1 MISGMSV
8 TVLFFTIFVYGQLPS
23 TALTTPGKC
32 ERITIPLCQDLP
44 YNMTRMPN
52 LMRHTNQ
59 ADAAIEVH
67 EYVSLVKFGCSQ
79 HLKFFL
85 CSLYAPM
92 CADQVD
98 VPIPSCRSVCEDV
111 KARCL
116 PILQRL
122 AFGWPSKLSCSRLP
136 VPGKNGLCMELPD
149 ITEGRR
155 SRNKESGKGIK
166 AENGKAAS
174 KSINLDLLSSRLY
187 PKTRDDG
194 ISDVEWGKEGNS
206 YGAKT
211 VNTERNLPEKF
222 CPRNFGSVLSKTT
235 SVKACVPRCDRD
247 ILFSRHDKDVVNIWM
262 IVWSAFCFIATLL
275 TVATFWV
282 DTGRFRYPERPII
295 FLSMCCCNTSIAYL
309 VRSFVGAEL
318 ISCEKIEGD
327 SYLVK
332 EGLESTGCI
341 IVFLLLYYFGMA
353 AALWWLVLTCA
364 WFLAAGR
371 KWGHEAIESR
381 ASYFHV
387 LAWGVPAVLTIIV
400 LTLRQ
405 VEGEELTGLCN
416 VGSRSRDSLLRFVI
430 FPLCFFFFFGSVFI
444 ILGFSSLVRIQ
455 KVMKRGE
462 RDTKKLQRHMVR
474 IGTFSILYTV
484 PAISVIACQVYEY
497 VNRPGWYAVAMGT
510 ALQCSHPTVGNCS
523 LDRSIPTEEI
533 FMLKHAMILLQGIA
547 TGVWVWNNKTWNSWA
562 TFCNNQIRRKP
573 RRTLKSPTIVYRPPH
588 AVLVKSTP
596 NVKLTDTVVCL

>member
-1 MISGMSV
+1 MISAMLL
-8 TVLFFTIFVYGQLPS
+8 TVLIFFIIVYGQVPL
-23 TALTTPGKC
+23 TALKNPEKC

-52 LMRHTNQ
+52 LMGHTNQ

-92 CADQVD
+92 CAHQVD
-98 VPIPSCRSVCEDV
+98 VPIPSCRSVCEEV
-111 KARCL
+111 KARCF
-116 PILQRL
+116 PILERL
-122 AFGWPSKLSCSRLP
+122 AFGWPTKLSCSRLP

-149 ITEGRR
+149 ITEERR
-155 SRNKESGKGIK
+155 SRNKESEKGIK
-166 AENGKAAS
+166 AEKGKTNY
-174 KSINLDLLSSRLY
+174 KSINPNLLPSRLY
-187 PKTRDDG
+187 PKTREDG
-194 ISDVEWGKEGNS
+194 ISDVDGGKEEYS
-206 YGAKT
+206 YGGKN
-211 VNTERNLPEKF
+211 VNIERDLSAKF
-222 CPRNFGSVLSKTT
+222 CPRNFVSVLSKTT
-235 SVKACVPRCDRD
+235 SVKTCVPRCDRD
-247 ILFSRHDKDVVNIWM
+247 ILFSRHDKNVVDIWM
-262 IVWSAFCFIATLL
+262 IVWSAFCFMATLL

-282 DTGRFRYPERPII
+282 DTARFRYPERPII
-295 FLSMCCCNTSIAYL
+295 FLSMCCCNISIAYL
-309 VRSFVGAEL
+309 VRSFAGAEF
-318 ISCEKIEGD
+318 ISCEKTERD

-387 LAWGVPAVLTIIV
+387 LAWGVPAILTIIV

-416 VGSRSRDSLLRFVI
+416 VGSRSRDALLRFVI

-444 ILGFSSLVRIQ
+444 ILGFSSLVRIRR
-455 KVMKRGE
+455 VMKQGDRN
-462 RDTKKLQRHMVR
+462 TNKLERHMVR

-497 VNRPGWYAVAMGT
+497 INRPGWYAVAMDT
-510 ALQCSHPTVGNCS
+510 APQCSYPTAGGCS
-523 LDRSIPTEEI
+523 LDQSIPSEEV
-533 FMLKHAMILLQGIA
+533 FMLKHAMTLLQGIA
-547 TGVWVWNNKTWNSWA
+547 TGVWVWNSKTWNSWA
-562 TFCNNQIRRKP
+562 TFFNNQIRRKP
-573 RRTLKSPTIVYRPPH
+573 RRSVKSPTIVYRPPH
-588 AVLVKSTP
+588 VVLLK
-596 NVKLTDTVVCL
+596 